1 MNVISF
7 VMVGTNDLKKA
18 SAFYEKVLATINLKL
33 FAESE
38 KYHSFSHED
47 EPNQKVFYVTKPYD
61 GKPATIG
68 NGNMIAL
75 ETDTK
80 EKVDAF
86 HSTAIANGAKD
97 EGAPGVRGDGNY
109 YAYIRDLDGNKLTVR
124 TILNK

>member
-1 MNVISF
+1 
-7 VMVGTNDLKKA
+7 MVGTNDLKKA
-18 SAFYEKVLATINLKL
+18 SAFYAKVLATINLKL

-47 EPNQKVFYVTKPYD
+47 EPDRKIFYVTNPND

-68 NGNMIAL
+68 NGTMIAL

-80 EKVDAF
+80 EKVDEF
-86 HSTAIANGAKD
+86 YKTALANGGKD
-97 EGAPGVRGDGNY
+97 EGAPGIRGDGNY

-124 TILNK
+124 TILK

>member
-18 SAFYEKVLATINLKL
+18 SAFYAKVLATINLKL

-47 EPNQKVFYVTKPYD
+47 EPDRKIFYVTNPND

-68 NGNMIAL
+68 NGTMIAL

-80 EKVDAF
+80 EKVDEF
-86 HSTAIANGAKD
+86 YKTALANGAKD
-97 EGAPGVRGDGNY
+97 EGPPGVRGDGNY

-124 TILNK
+124 TILK